1 MKNECKE
8 CGELF
13 PIKRALLGYR
23 VCLSCGDTA
32 AKAARKAWTV
42 APMHKSNYM
51 LITSRD
57 DLVGLNNKGGSVR
70 T

>member
-1 MKNECKE
+1 MKNECIE

-23 VCLSCGDTA
+23 VCLCCGDKA
-32 AKAARKAWTV
+32 AKQARKAWTV
-42 APMHKSNYM
+42 APMHKSNY
-51 LITSRD
+51 LLVTSRE
-57 DLVGLNNKGGSVR
+57 DLIGLNNKGGQVR

>member
-1 MKNECKE
+1 MRNECLE

-13 PIKRALLGYR
+13 PIARALLGYR
-23 VCLSCGDTA
+23 VCLSCGDVC
-32 AKAARKAWTV
+32 ARNERKLWTV
-42 APMHKSNYM
+42 APMHKSNYI
-51 LITSRD
+51 LVTSRD